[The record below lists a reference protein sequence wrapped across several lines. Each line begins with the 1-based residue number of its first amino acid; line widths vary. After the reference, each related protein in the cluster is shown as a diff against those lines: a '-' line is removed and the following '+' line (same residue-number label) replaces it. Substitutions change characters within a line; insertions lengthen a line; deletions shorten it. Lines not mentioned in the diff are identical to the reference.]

1 MAWCEGKPE
10 VYYCL
15 GLAKNP
21 VLIEQLQPALAEAR
35 TRHCLCG
42 ASVRVFAEF
51 AYQTRQTWSRARRVV
66 GKAEVSV
73 LGDNPRFLVTNLPAK
88 GFKGEDRARFIP
100 ARLYEEV
107 YCARGEMENRLK
119 QQTLD
124 LQADRMSTHYLAS
137 NQLRLWL
144 ATFAYLLLER
154 LRALGLAGTDLARAT
169 AGSVRLKVLKVAAQV
184 RVSVRRVYV
193 QLNSA
198 YPWQEVFRLC
208 HRRLLALGSASG

>member
-1 MAWCEGKPE
+1 MAWCETAG
-10 VYYCL
+10 VNYCL
-15 GLAKNP
+15 GLAKNA
-21 VLIEQLQPALAEAR
+21 VLLDKLGPDLAEAR
-35 TRHCLCG
+35 RRHCLSG

-51 AYQTRQTWSRARRVV
+51 EYQTRKTWSGTRRVI
-66 GKAEVSV
+66 GKAEVSL
-73 LGDNPRFLVTNLPAK
+73 LGDNPRFVVTNLPAK
-88 GFKGEDRARFIP
+88 GFKGEDRQRFIP

-107 YCARGEMENRLK
+107 YCARGEMENTLK

-144 ATFAYLLLER
+144 ATLAYLLVER
-154 LRALGLAGTDLARAT
+154 LRALGLAGTDLASAT
-169 AGSVRLKVLKVAAQV
+169 AGSVRLKLLKVAAQV

-198 YPWQEVFRLC
+198 YPWQELFRHC